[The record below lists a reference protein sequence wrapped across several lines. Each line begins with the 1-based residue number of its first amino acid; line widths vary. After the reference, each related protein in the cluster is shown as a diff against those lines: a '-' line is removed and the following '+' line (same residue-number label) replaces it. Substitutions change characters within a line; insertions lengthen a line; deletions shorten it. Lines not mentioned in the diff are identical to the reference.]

1 MGIQNFL
8 ADSAADSEAGDIA
21 HGAAAGPQEAAGPQG
36 GRRRQERMDARHMIM
51 LQLAKTCNY
60 CYVSINLV
68 RWIKA

>member
-36 GRRRQERMDARHMIM
+36 GGRRQERVDARHMIV
-51 LQLAKTCNY
+51 QL
-60 CYVSINLV
+60 L
-68 RWIKA
+68 